1 MNNTY
6 YEEIKDHLIRNEINH
21 RIKDYSKNKS
31 DLETYYN
38 VGKLLIIAQGG
49 EKRAKYGDGLIK
61 EYSERLSK
69 EIGPGYTFTALT
81 RMKKFY
87 LLSQKVATPSQLSWS
102 HYIELL
108 TLKDNNDNKT
118 IGIIICKHDN
128 KTYIEYSTDKRI
140 QVREFVLN

>member
-1 MNNTY
+1 MNIY

-69 EIGPGYTFTALT
+69 EIGRDIHLQ
-81 RMKKFY
+81 
-87 LLSQKVATPSQLSWS
+87 LLL
-102 HYIELL
+102 E
-108 TLKDNNDNKT
+108 
-118 IGIIICKHDN
+118 
-128 KTYIEYSTDKRI
+128 
-140 QVREFVLN
+140 